1 MAMHYYTT
9 NYVHRDVHVLKYKYT
24 NISKYEMSYVLILN
38 GEITLLLV
46 L

>member
-9 NYVHRDVHVLKYKYT
+9 NYVHRDVHVLSIFE
-24 NISKYEMSYVLILN
+24 NISEYEMSYVLIFN
-38 GEITLLLV
+38 GEITLVLV